1 MFDPAAQIEA
11 AVKARARQGA
21 RRAGLMI
28 LSGLLLATG
37 LGFLT
42 VAIWIV
48 AAEAWSPQAAGL
60 MLGVI
65 YLGLGGIVAA
75 MASSPSSPS
84 SDHGAHQQ
92 DHPHHDAAQKARAG
106 AANPYPP
113 LAEAFVFGL
122 DTALR
127 LRRGRDR

>member
-1 MFDPAAQIEA
+1 MFDPAAQLEA
-11 AVKARARQGA
+11 AVTARARKGA
-21 RRAGLMI
+21 RRAGLLI

-37 LGFLT
+37 AGFLT

-48 AAEAWSPQAAGL
+48 ASTAWSPQAAAL

-65 YLGLGGIVAA
+65 YLGLGGIVIAIASTPQRDQSHVTDQTAA
-75 MASSPSSPS
+75 
-84 SDHGAHQQ
+84 HGV
-92 DHPHHDAAQKARAG
+92 KSG
-106 AANPYPP
+106 TANPYPP